1 MTAPAGG
8 GEPTGWLQTT
18 SLAAG
23 VVLGLALLITG
34 LVAGRADIAV
44 LGAPALLSAAWAW
57 TARPRGGAVTATFVP
72 AEAGGTGPGGLRA
85 RLRLDAP
92 DGAAPVR
99 LRVTSPGN
107 DDADVTVLVDGT
119 RTLDLTTHSARTGPH
134 RTFRVDHVSAGV
146 EGGFESRPD
155 DVQAPGILVLP
166 TAQPLGRLPLPHQL
180 VGLTGPHTT
189 RRLGDGTELRDVHP
203 FAPGDRLRRIDW
215 RATARRSPGLETLYV
230 RRTQATAE
238 ATVVLV
244 LDSRDE
250 VGPDVTTWRGN
261 GPLPMDRA
269 TSLDVARNA
278 AASVAQAALDGGDRV
293 GFEDLGWVRR
303 PLPPA
308 AGKRQLRRIVHALA
322 LAHPVGDPGR
332 RMRPPQIPAGAL
344 VYMFSTFLDDESAS
358 IAQTW
363 RGTGHPVVAVDI
375 LPTVE
380 VPRGDPGVA
389 LAWRITHIEREQ
401 RLESLRREGILVV
414 RWLPPIGGDDP
425 GTPGRSA
432 RSART
437 ALELAARQQRHVTQ
451 GTSR

>member
-1 MTAPAGG
+1 MTSLATATR
-8 GEPTGWLQTT
+8 PTSWQQTT

-23 VVLGLALLITG
+23 VVLGLVLLATG
-34 LVAGRADIAV
+34 LLAGRADIAV
-44 LGAPALLSAAWAW
+44 LGAPALLSAVWGW
-57 TARPRGGAVTATFVP
+57 SVRPQGEAVVATFEPVLD
-72 AEAGGTGPGGLRA
+72 ADTRPGDLRS

-92 DGAAPVR
+92 DGSTPVR

-107 DDADVTVLVDGT
+107 EDADVTVLVDGT

-134 RTFRVDHVSAGV
+134 RMFRVDHVASGAEGV
-146 EGGFESRPD
+146 VESVPAA
-155 DVQAPGILVLP
+155 VQSPGTLVLP
-166 TAQPLGRLPLPHQL
+166 TAQPLGLLPLPRQL
-180 VGLTGPHTT
+180 AGLTGPHTT

-250 VGPDVTTWRGN
+250 VGPDVTTWRGR

-269 TSLDVARNA
+269 TSLDIARHA

-293 GFEDLGWVRR
+293 GFEDLGWIRR

-308 AGKRQLRRIVHALA
+308 AGKRQLQRIVHALA
-322 LAHPVGDPGR
+322 LAHPIGEPRR
-332 RMRPPQIPAGAL
+332 RMRPPQIPAAAL
-344 VYMFSTFLDDESAS
+344 VYMFSTFLDDESAM

-363 RGTGHPVVAVDI
+363 RATGHPVVAVDI
-375 LPTVE
+375 LPTVD
-380 VPRGDPGVA
+380 VPRDEPGVV
-389 LAWRITHIEREQ
+389 LAWRITRLEREQ
-401 RLESLRREGILVV
+401 RLEAIRRDGVLVV
-414 RWLPPIGGDDP
+414 PWTSSMSAGG
-425 GTPGRSA
+425 GA
-432 RSART
+432 RA
-437 ALELAARQQRHVTQ
+437 ALELAARRQRRNQ
-451 GTSR
+451 RGTTR